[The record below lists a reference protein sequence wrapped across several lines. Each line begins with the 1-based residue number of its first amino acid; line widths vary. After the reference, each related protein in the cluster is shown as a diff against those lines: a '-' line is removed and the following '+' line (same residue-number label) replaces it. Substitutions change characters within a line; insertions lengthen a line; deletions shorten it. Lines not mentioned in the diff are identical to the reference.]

1 MESVALALFQ
11 AVIFTVMVLGLLSLL
26 TNLVPGLVIMWVAAL
41 VYGIYEVI
49 SKTYTSGGIILFV
62 LITGLMAFGSVVD
75 NILMGATAKQA
86 GASWLAIG
94 LSMVAGIAGS
104 FIPFLFPFG
113 GLICALVA
121 LFVVE
126 VIRLRNWRAAVKSTK
141 SMMVGCG
148 FSVLARFGIGILMI
162 LFWLIWVVIG

>member
-1 MESVALALFQ
+1 MGPVALALFQ

-26 TNLVPGLVIMWVAAL
+26 TNLVPGLVIIWAAAL
-41 VYGIYEVI
+41 VYGIYEVSI
-49 SKTYTSGGIILFV
+49 QTYTTGGIILFV

-94 LSMVAGIAGS
+94 VSMVAGILGS

-113 GLICALVA
+113 GLICALA
-121 LFVVE
+121 GLFIVE
-126 VIRLRNWRAAVKSTK
+126 VIRLKNWREAVKSTK

-148 FSVLARFGIGILMI
+148 FSVLARFGIGVLMI